1 MSDVNVQKL
10 AGLGKAERAALIRRS
25 EADLSFFLAKV
36 QPIIEAVKTE
46 GDAALVR
53 FGQQFDGAEGLTAAT
68 LQVSEAEFDA
78 AFDLVDDL
86 FTSDE
91 EREAAKLKLIKAEQ
105 AGQLDTLKASLS
117 AILAEA
123 NSKDPWTSRAR
134 PTFLYLM
141 YLVILLCVFGG
152 VLSVWWPS
160 QVLIAADGMKALL
173 NAIPESLYAL
183 FGMGYLGYTGARTFD
198 KWKSK

>member
-1 MSDVNVQKL
+1 MSIIGTGVS
-10 AGLGKAERAALIRRS
+10 AAL
-25 EADLSFFLAKV
+25 
-36 QPIIEAVKTE
+36 
-46 GDAALVR
+46 
-53 FGQQFDGAEGLTAAT
+53 GQ
-68 LQVSEAEFDA
+68 
-78 AFDLVDDL
+78 AFDLIDDL

-105 AGQLDTLKASLS
+105 AGQLDTLKASLE

-123 NSKDPWTSRAR
+123 NSEDPWTSRAR

-141 YLVILLCVFGG
+141 YLIIVLCVIGG
-152 VLSVWWPS
+152 ILSIWWPS
-160 QVLIAADGMKALL
+160 QVLVAADGMKALL

-198 KWKSK
+198 KWKAK